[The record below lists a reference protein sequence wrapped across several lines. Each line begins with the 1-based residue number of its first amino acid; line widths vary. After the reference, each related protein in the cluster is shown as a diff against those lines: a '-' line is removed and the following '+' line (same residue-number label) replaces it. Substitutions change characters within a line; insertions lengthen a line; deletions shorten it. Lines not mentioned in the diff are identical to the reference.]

1 MPIPKVTLDSYAS
14 KYETVKIE
22 RRNRILQMTMH
33 TNNRK
38 VIWNTVAHEE
48 MSDALR
54 MVGLDPENQVIIITG
69 TDEAF
74 IDEIDW
80 GEISSGADRLVPGA
94 HTGIEILHFMMNH
107 LNIEVPMI
115 AAVNGPALIHA
126 DLALLCDIV
135 LASDT
140 AEFQD
145 LPHFP
150 SGLVPGDG
158 VHVIWPLLLGPSRGR
173 YFLLTG
179 QKLTAREALSL
190 GIVHELMPRQELLAR
205 AWALAEEISSKPP
218 ATVRYA
224 RWLLTQPLKRA
235 MVNDLALGA
244 GLETLGALHYLP
256 TSKPKV

>member
-1 MPIPKVTLDSYAS
+1 MPIPRVTLDSYAT
-14 KYETVKIE
+14 KYETVNIE
-22 RRNRILQMTMH
+22 RRNGILQMTMH

-38 VIWNTVAHEE
+38 VVWNTVAHEE

-54 MVGLDPENQVIIITG
+54 MAGLDSDNQVIIITG
-69 TDEAF
+69 TGEAF
-74 IDEIDW
+74 IDEMDW
-80 GEISSGADRLVPGA
+80 DEISGGADRIAPGA
-94 HTGIEILHFMMNH
+94 HTGIEVIHFMMNH

-126 DLALLCDIV
+126 DLALLCDVV
-135 LASDT
+135 LAADT

-158 VHVIWPLLLGPSRGR
+158 VHILWPMLLGPSRGR

-179 QKLTAREALSL
+179 QKLTAQQALSL
-190 GIVHELMPRQELLAR
+190 GIVHELMPRQQLLAR
-205 AWALAEEISSKPP
+205 AWALAEEITTKPS
-218 ATVRYA
+218 AIVRYA

-244 GLETLGALHYLP
+244 GLETLGAIQYWP
-256 TSKPKV
+256 RSKPNV